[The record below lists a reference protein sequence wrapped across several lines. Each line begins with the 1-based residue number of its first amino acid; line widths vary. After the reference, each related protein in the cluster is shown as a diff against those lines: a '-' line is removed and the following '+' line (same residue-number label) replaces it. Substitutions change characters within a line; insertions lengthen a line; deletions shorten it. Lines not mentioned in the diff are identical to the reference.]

1 MSALRFP
8 RFRRRRGRAYIGA
21 MVQIDL
27 EYQGGLRCA
36 AVHGPSQTQIFTDA
50 PVDNHG
56 RGESF
61 SPTDLVA
68 TALGTCMLTIMG
80 IYAEKNGINIQGARV
95 KVLKEMTSVAPR
107 KIARLTTQIELP
119 VAQDHPRREAL
130 ERAALTCPVHESLH
144 PDIEKPLEFIWLP
157 AANASA

>member
-1 MSALRFP
+1 
-8 RFRRRRGRAYIGA
+8 

-27 EYQGGLRCA
+27 QYQGGLRCA
-36 AVHGPSQTQIFTDA
+36 AVHAPSQTQIFTDA

-80 IYAEKNGINIQGARV
+80 IYAEKNGIDLTGARV

-107 KIARLTTQIELP
+107 RIARLTTQMELP
-119 VAQDHPRREAL
+119 LPEDHPRREAL

-144 PDIEKPLEFIWLP
+144 PDVEKPVHFIWQP
-157 AANASA
+157 PQNASV